1 VALLKS
7 NESVRVFYRFF
18 IQCINIFVGTPI
30 KKGVSDPISRFNTA
44 TFVVPV
50 PSWYLYFQRNMSWSF
65 LCAMN

>member
-1 VALLKS
+1 MS
-7 NESVRVFYRFF
+7 PCRSFIVFYTMYG
-18 IQCINIFVGTPI
+18 IYIFVGTPI